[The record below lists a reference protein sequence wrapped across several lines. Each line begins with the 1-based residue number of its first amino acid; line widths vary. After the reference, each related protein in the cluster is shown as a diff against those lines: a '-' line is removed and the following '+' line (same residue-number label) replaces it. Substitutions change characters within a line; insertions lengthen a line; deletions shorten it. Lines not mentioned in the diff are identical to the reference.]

1 MKKVVM
7 QGLKAGPADCTMPSV
22 AAKAV
27 AVKAV
32 AMIFALLKASWWRCM
47 VSLYEIFALL

>member
-7 QGLKAGPADCTMPSV
+7 RGLEAGPADCTMPSV
-22 AAKAV
+22 AA
-27 AVKAV
+27 KAV

-47 VSLYEIFALL
+47 ASLYEIFALL